1 MSRKNQTT
9 REELIR
15 ELARQLR
22 YHSTAT
28 VFMHQAIAE
37 KIELNRTDH
46 KCLEI
51 ISRSGKLTAGELA
64 EKSNLTTGAIT
75 GVIDRLEKAGYV
87 RRIRD
92 SADRRRLLLEL
103 IPENMGDIHDIFENL
118 TESSVEFLSQY
129 TDEEL
134 KIITGFIKHST
145 EFAANYA
152 KQLRKA
158 KDKQTKKGAGAQ
170 R

>member
-1 MSRKNQTT
+1 MKSSREAKVN
-9 REELIR
+9 
-15 ELARQLR
+15 
-22 YHSTAT
+22 
-28 VFMHQAIAE
+28 
-37 KIELNRTDH
+37 
-46 KCLEI
+46 
-51 ISRSGKLTAGELA
+51 SRGISGK
-64 EKSNLTTGAIT
+64 KQPDDRSHH

-134 KIITGFIKHST
+134 KIITSFIKHST

>member
-1 MSRKNQTT
+1 M
-9 REELIR
+9 
-15 ELARQLR
+15 
-22 YHSTAT
+22 
-28 VFMHQAIAE
+28 
-37 KIELNRTDH
+37 
-46 KCLEI
+46 
-51 ISRSGKLTAGELA
+51 
-64 EKSNLTTGAIT
+64 
-75 GVIDRLEKAGYV
+75 
-87 RRIRD
+87 
-92 SADRRRLLLEL
+92 LEL

-158 KDKQTKKGAGAQ
+158 KDKQTKKAPGPKDDGASLWAGAFTHVFSAEAAT
-170 R
+170 RFAAADWPGPASLGTPGKEYYSL